1 MTYCVAIH
9 TDAGLV
15 FLADSRT
22 NAGVD
27 HISTFRKL
35 TVFERPGERVL
46 ALMTAGNLS
55 LSQSVI
61 SELTEGVGEAEGLW
75 AARNMYDAARVV
87 GEAVRKVY
95 RREISAFEA
104 HQVDFN
110 ISMILGGQI
119 GKERCRLFQIYSAG
133 NFIESG
139 DSTHYFQIG
148 ESKYGKP
155 IIDRVVDRNTTL
167 DAAAKCA
174 LTSMDSTLRSNI
186 SVGMPLDLLI
196 YEADSLRV
204 TRFSHIQDNDPYF
217 RKLSD
222 AWSERLRRVFHRLP
236 ALGWPDPTS
245 PFTSG
250 ESGPAQEPIRAHP
263 AGGFGLHKPASEAA
277 NTTGAPGH
285 QAENPSSG
293 DSQED

>member
-9 TDAGLV
+9 TEAGLV

-35 TVFERPGERVL
+35 TVFERPGERL
-46 ALMTAGNLS
+46 IALMTAGNLS

-61 SELTEGVGEAEGLW
+61 SEITEGVGESDGIW
-75 AARNMYDAARVV
+75 AARNMYEAARIV
-87 GEAVRKVY
+87 GEAVRTVY
-95 RREISAFEA
+95 RREIEAFDA
-104 HQVDFN
+104 HHVDFN
-110 ISMILGGQI
+110 ISLIIGGQI
-119 GKERCRLFQIYSAG
+119 GAERCRLFQIYSAG

-139 DSTHYFQIG
+139 DSTVYFQIG

-155 IIDRVVDRNTTL
+155 ILDRVVDRHTSL

-196 YEADSLRV
+196 YESGSLKV
-204 TRFSHIQDNDPYF
+204 TRFFHIVENDPHF
-217 RKLSD
+217 RRLSD

-236 ALGWPDPTS
+236 DPVWPEPILSSTGAL
-245 PFTSG
+245 
-250 ESGPAQEPIRAHP
+250 QEPMRAHP
-263 AGGFGLHKPASEAA
+263 AGVAFKRDNASE
-277 NTTGAPGH
+277 P
-285 QAENPSSG
+285 QAVSG
-293 DSQED
+293 DGLPSGVAPAAEDEQLD